1 MFNCRALAVG
11 VLALSLAATLS
22 AQTTQTKETAPAGAP
37 KVTTVEV
44 KGEVVTTGSNWLIA
58 KDAAGTY
65 HVYSVKAGRKFVIDG
80 VEKTLAQLQPGT
92 MLTARVTTTET
103 PLVTRTTKITKGKVF
118 WAAPTLIIVTLENGE
133 NKEYEVPPDFKF
145 DVDGN
150 HLSAM
155 ELKRGMNVTA
165 TRIVEVPHSSI
176 TENTVVTGTA
186 PRK

>member
-1 MFNCRALAVG
+1 MFNRRAFAIG

-22 AQTTQTKETAPAGAP
+22 AQTTQTKETAAAGAP

-44 KGEVVTTGSNWLIA
+44 KGEVVTTGSSWLIA
-58 KDAAGTY
+58 KNAAGAY

-80 VEKTLAQLQPGT
+80 AEKTLAQLQPGT

-103 PLVTRTTKITKGKVF
+103 PLVTRTTKITKGEVF
-118 WAAPTLIIVTLENGE
+118 WASPGTVIVRLEDGE
-133 NKEYEVPPDFKF
+133 SKEYEVPPDFKF
-145 DVDGN
+145 DVEGKQ
-150 HLSAM
+150 LSAM
-155 ELKRGMNVTA
+155 ELKPGMKLTA

-186 PRK
+186 PKK